1 MSDKYISYQS
11 KSLSNLTVLCSQTY
25 MNLSGRALDSFLKKN
40 STVLK
45 ADILV
50 MHDDLQHKFGNVR
63 IKEKGSA

>member
-1 MSDKYISYQS
+1 
-11 KSLSNLTVLCSQTY
+11 